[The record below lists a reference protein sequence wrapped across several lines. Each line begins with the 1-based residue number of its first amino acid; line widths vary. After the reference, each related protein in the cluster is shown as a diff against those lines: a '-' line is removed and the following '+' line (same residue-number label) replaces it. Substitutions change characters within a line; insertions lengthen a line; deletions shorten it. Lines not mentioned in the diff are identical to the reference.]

1 MSMKHF
7 QFVSHFIE
15 FDIRET
21 PKQRWKHDKF
31 ACVRHI
37 FDVNCKFGKG
47 RNPSPFQE
55 ILDIYLSSSITR
67 KNLLNT
73 DFCGACYAMLV
84 FHTLIIAYHTLESLT

>member
-7 QFVSHFIE
+7 QFFSHFTE

-55 ILDIYLSSSITR
+55 ILEMLYPYGGHISFKQY
-67 KNLLNT
+67 NT
-73 DFCGACYAMLV
+73 
-84 FHTLIIAYHTLESLT
+84 